1 MRTTTPPAR
10 LARWIAAT
18 AASVLL
24 MTGCTAAAPEG
35 ADAGASGAFPVTLEH
50 NYGETTIETKPERVI
65 TIGWNA
71 QDVVAALG
79 VVPVATT
86 DFTWGTVD
94 KYLPW
99 FADKV
104 EQLGGELPEILT
116 MNDAGE
122 YDYEQILGL
131 RPDVILAP
139 HSGVTEEEY
148 QRLSEIAPTV
158 AYTGVAWAAA
168 WQDVTRTVGLALG
181 QGPEAEALIASTDA
195 TIAEHAAA
203 HPEFTGKTFTY
214 GWSWVEGDTDL
225 GLYTSG
231 DAREQLIQQLGFST
245 APAIAELSKTADEFV
260 TYTSLESLD
269 TIDADLYILWANSAD
284 EFAAMKQNPLIAKW
298 APIANNKYYVMDEQE
313 LAWASSQ
320 PSVLSIP
327 WSLDIIV
334 PELAAVIAAE

>member
-1 MRTTTPPAR
+1 MSTTTPPAR
-10 LARWIAAT
+10 LARWVAVA

-24 MTGCTAAAPEG
+24 MTGCAAASGP
-35 ADAGASGAFPVTLEH
+35 ADTEASANFPVTLEH
-50 NYGETTIETKPERVI
+50 NYGETTITEKPERVI

-104 EQLGGELPEILT
+104 NELGGELPEILT
-116 MNDAGE
+116 TNDAGE
-122 YDYEQILGL
+122 YDYEQILSL

-168 WQDVTRTVGLALG
+168 WQDVTRTVGAALG
-181 QGPEAEALIASTDA
+181 QPDEAEALIASTDA
-195 TIAEHAAA
+195 SIAEHAAA
-203 HPEFTGKTFTY
+203 HPEFAGKTFVY
-214 GWSWVEGDTDL
+214 GWSWVEGDTEV
-225 GLYTSG
+225 GLYTNG
-231 DAREQLIQQLGFST
+231 DAREQLIEQLGFST
-245 APAIAELSKTADEFV
+245 APAIAAASATADQFV
-260 TYTSLESLD
+260 TYTSLENLD
-269 TIDADLYILWANSAD
+269 TVQADLYILWANSAD
-284 EFAAMKQNPLIAKW
+284 EFDAMKANPLIAKW
-298 APIANNKYYVMDEQE
+298 APIAGSKYYVMDEQE

-327 WSLDIIV
+327 WSLDVIV
-334 PELAAVIAAE
+334 PELAAVIAAQ